1 MLLQVGVK
9 IKVYDPI
16 AMEECK
22 RRIGDKVIYCKD
34 MYEAIVDADALMLVT
49 EWKEFRMPSW
59 DVLKKS
65 MNEHVIIDERNIL
78 IKRNWKITDLSTIKL
93 DD

>member
-9 IKVYDPI
+9 VKVYESI

-22 RRIGDKVIYCKD
+22 RRIGGKIIYCKY
-34 MYEAIVDADALMLVT
+34 MYEATVDADALMLVT
-49 EWKEFRMPSW
+49 AWKEFRMPSW
-59 DVLKKS
+59 GVLKKS